1 MNLAEVD
8 FRPYVSYKADNII
21 LLQIVYL
28 VAYYFQNRKD
38 KFAEIKSRAYFEA
51 I

>member
-21 LLQIVYL
+21 LLQIVIIHTGVVSCCIL
-28 VAYYFQNRKD
+28 FPK
-38 KFAEIKSRAYFEA
+38 
-51 I
+51 